1 MCAEPDNMQ
10 PSSTLNSS
18 RFPPQTKE
26 VQFDEKWSFVGKK
39 EAHCSSTEPLDC
51 QRGDNWDH
59 TAVDPEHRLVLSV
72 VPGKRSA
79 ENCAK
84 LVEDVQKRT
93 AGRTDMLLTSDE
105 HPPYVEAIQKAYGR
119 DVPQPKRAGPGRP
132 PKPQRV
138 LPAELCY
145 ATVRKTR
152 KNGRVVDVIR
162 TIVFGTAA
170 LLELLLTR
178 SAVSTTINTSF
189 VERNNGTDRGQNARK
204 VRKTYRFSKDWD
216 VHNAATYFIAFSYN
230 FCWPVRTLDKLTAEG
245 IRLKRTPAMAAALAD
260 HVWSTLEW
268 ATFPA
273 RGPQVT

>member
-1 MCAEPDNMQ
+1 M
-10 PSSTLNSS
+10 NSS
-18 RFPPQTKE
+18 PFPPQTKE
-26 VQFDEKWSFVGKK
+26 VQLDEKWSFVSKK
-39 EAHCSSTEPLDC
+39 EAHCSCTDPLDC
-51 QRGDNWDH
+51 HRGDNWDH

-79 ENCAK
+79 ENCVK
-84 LVEDVQKRT
+84 LVADVQKRT

-105 HPPYVEAIQKAYGR
+105 HPPYVEAIQKAYGQN
-119 DVPQPKRAGPGRP
+119 VPQPKRAGPGRP

-138 LPAELCY
+138 LPTNLCY

-152 KNGRVVDVIR
+152 KWGRVVDVVR
-162 TIVFGTAA
+162 TVVFGTAA
-170 LLELLLTR
+170 LVDMLLAR
-178 SAVSTTINTSF
+178 STVSTTINTSF

-204 VRKTYRFSKDWD
+204 VRKTYRFSKEWD

-230 FCWPVRTLDKLTAEG
+230 FCWAVRTLDTLSAEG
-245 IRLKRTPAMAAALAD
+245 TRMKRTPAMAAGLAD
-260 HVWSTLEW
+260 YIWSTLEW